1 MGQIL
6 PFHLTP
12 VTFGRTL
19 PLALV
24 SELKKTEGS
33 MRNFLAS
40 IKYLLKGMKDILVL
54 DTLVAIAAISACLL
68 ITGKLTH

>member
-1 MGQIL
+1 
-6 PFHLTP
+6 
-12 VTFGRTL
+12 
-19 PLALV
+19 
-24 SELKKTEGS
+24 